1 MSTYTIGKLA
11 KDTAVNI
18 ETIRFYERKGLLP
31 KPNRSPSGYRQYSD
45 EDLKRMHFILL
56 AKKHGF
62 SLEDIKELLELRVDP
77 SSSCL
82 EVRTKAEEKI
92 TVIEKKI
99 TELSR
104 MKQALEILAAS
115 CHGVGPSGECPILDA
130 FEIKS

>member
-18 ETIRFYERKGLLP
+18 ETIRFDERKGLLP